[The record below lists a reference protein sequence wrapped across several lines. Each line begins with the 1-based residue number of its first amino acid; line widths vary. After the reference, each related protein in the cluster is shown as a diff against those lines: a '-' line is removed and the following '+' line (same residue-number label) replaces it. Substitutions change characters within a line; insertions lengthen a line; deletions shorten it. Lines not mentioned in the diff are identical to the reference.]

1 MIEIYYTDF
10 QFFLFL
16 GILLWTFF
24 IYLGFDK
31 KISVLFWLQF
41 LLVMP
46 ISYMLLS
53 NDYLNGL
60 SYGSMFAGF
69 ILFIGS
75 YLSWIPVIKEKFSNK
90 K

>member
-10 QFFLFL
+10 QFFLFI
-16 GILLWTFF
+16 GIFMWMFF
-24 IYLGFDK
+24 IYLGFEK
-31 KISVLFWLQF
+31 KLSAIFWIQF
-41 LLVMP
+41 ILVMP
-46 ISYMLLS
+46 ISFMLLT

-75 YLSWIPVIKEKFSNK
+75 YLSWIPVIKDKLFNK
-90 K
+90 